1 MLIREKDS
9 RITSLEKENTHLK
22 EKLKKY
28 KNIIRSYDENFNFSF
43 FSNINQESDMH
54 NLNINI
60 ENNFNNSEILTEQTL
75 IELKNDFNDEYT
87 DEISDENRLQ
97 INRFSNFR
105 FLSDRLDET
114 ENLNEINICEN
125 YFVDRST
132 INIQNQNISENMID
146 IVQNNIIDITNHD
159 SPMTTLTN
167 FHNFSERTI
176 NIEEMTYEE
185 LIDLQDRIGY
195 ANKGLTV
202 EDIQVNFNV
211 LFIYYLMNI

>member
-1 MLIREKDS
+1 MIISERDS
-9 RITSLEKENTHLK
+9 RIKNIEKENSVLK
-22 EKLKKY
+22 EKLNKFKC
-28 KNIIRSYDENFNFSF
+28 IIQSYDQNFNFSF
-43 FSNINQESDMH
+43 ISNINQESDLH

-60 ENNFNNSEILTEQTL
+60 ENNDINPEILTEQTL

-97 INRFSNFR
+97 VNRFSNFR

-114 ENLNEINICEN
+114 ENLNEMNICEN
-125 YFVDRST
+125 YFVDRS
-132 INIQNQNISENMID
+132 ILNIHNQNNSENIID
-146 IVQNNIIDITNHD
+146 NVPNNIIEITNHN

-195 ANKGLTV
+195 ANKGLSV
-202 EDIQVNFNV
+202 EDIKVN
-211 LFIYYLMNI
+211 L

>member
-1 MLIREKDS
+1 MIISDKDS
-9 RITSLEKENTHLK
+9 LIKNLEKENTLLK

-28 KNIIRSYDENFNFSF
+28 KNIIKSYDENFNFSF
-43 FSNINQESDMH
+43 VSNINQESDLH

-60 ENNFNNSEILTEQTL
+60 ENNDNNSEILTEQTL

-105 FLSDRLDET
+105 FLSDRLDDT

-125 YFVDRST
+125 YFVDRS
-132 INIQNQNISENMID
+132 IVNIHNQNNSEN
-146 IVQNNIIDITNHD
+146 IVDNVPNNIIEITNHD

-195 ANKGLTV
+195 ANKGLSV
-202 EDIQVNFNV
+202 EDIKVIYV
-211 LFIYYLMNI
+211 LILILE

>member
-1 MLIREKDS
+1 MIISERDS
-9 RITSLEKENTHLK
+9 KINDLEKENKLLK

-28 KNIIRSYDENFNFSF
+28 KHIIKTYDENFNFSF
-43 FSNINQESDMH
+43 VSSINQESDLH

-60 ENNFNNSEILTEQTL
+60 ENNNENNSEILTEQTL
-75 IELKNDFNDEYT
+75 IELKNDFNYEYT

-125 YFVDRST
+125 YFVDRS
-132 INIQNQNISENMID
+132 INNIQNQNVSENFID
-146 IVQNNIIDITNHD
+146 NVQNNVIEITNHD
-159 SPMTTLTN
+159 SPVTTLTN

-195 ANKGLTV
+195 ANKGLSV
-202 EDIQVNFNV
+202 EEIKVKN
-211 LFIYYLMNI
+211 